1 MDDSTKRQFKD
12 QLYEQFERVGR
23 ALASAHR
30 LELLELLAQ
39 GERSVEALSAETA
52 MSVANTSRHLQIL
65 RGVHLVDVRRDG
77 LFAFYRLADE
87 RVFRAWKALRELAET
102 QLTEIDRIVQTYLG
116 DRDAMEAIDAEELRS
131 RLEQG
136 DVLVLDVRPELE
148 YRSGHIAGARSVP
161 IAELKARLRSLPKD
175 QEVVAYCRGPYC
187 VYADDAVA
195 LLRAKGFRARRF
207 ELGFPEWKALGL
219 PVGPVIS

>member
-1 MDDSTKRQFKD
+1 MDDTTKRQFKD

-39 GERSVEALSAETA
+39 GERSVEALAAETA

-65 RGVHLVDVRRDG
+65 RGVHLVHVRRDG
-77 LFAFYRLADE
+77 PYVFYRLADE
-87 RVFRAWKALRELAET
+87 RVFRVWQALRELAET
-102 QLTEIDRIVQTYLG
+102 QLTEIDRLVQTYLS
-116 DRDAMEAIDAEELRS
+116 DRDALEAISVEELRS

-136 DVLVLDVRPELE
+136 GVVVLDVRPEVE
-148 YRSGHIAGARSVP
+148 YRAGHIAGARSVP
-161 IAELKARLRSLPKD
+161 LAELKTRLRDIPKD

-187 VYADDAVA
+187 VYADDAVT

-219 PVGPVIS
+219 PVESATS